1 MSHLSFCDTSWLDQ
15 FKDHYDNLCQN
26 ELWIVPSIKDFS
38 LIQDVITKED
48 YQSLNRDRSFQ
59 KNTCVVSILTYSKV
73 ESLKNDY
80 VPVML
85 WPTEKDFAR
94 IFCYIKLSK
103 IESSFVFSDHAVKI
117 SGYLSNSFSLTS
129 DENSYISEMEAV
141 PSYPTSFVRDEKR
154 FKDVISKYKGK
165 IDNFKMVAHCL
176 INKYPTTPFMEEYI
190 KQLGGIH

>member
-1 MSHLSFCDTSWLDQ
+1 MPHLSFCDGKWLTQ
-15 FKDHYDNLCQN
+15 FKDHYDNLGQN

-59 KNTCVVSILTYSKV
+59 KNTYVVSILTYSKV

-85 WPTEKDFAR
+85 CPTEKDFAR
-94 IFCYIKLSK
+94 IFCYIKSSK
-103 IESSFVFSDHAVKI
+103 IESSFVFSDHAVEI
-117 SGYLSNSFSLTS
+117 SNYISNSFSLTP
-129 DENSYISEMEAV
+129 DEISYLSEMEAV
-141 PSYPTSFVRDEKR
+141 VSYPKSFVSDEKR
-154 FKDVISKYKGK
+154 YKGIILKYKGK

-176 INKYPTTPFMEEYI
+176 MNKYPTVSFMEEYI

>member
-1 MSHLSFCDTSWLDQ
+1 MSHLSFCDTNWMNQ
-15 FKDHYDNLCQN
+15 FKDHYDNLGQN
-26 ELWIVPSIKDFS
+26 ELWIVPSITDFS
-38 LIQDVITKED
+38 FIQDVIAKED
-48 YQSLNRDRSFQ
+48 YQSLKKNRRFQ
-59 KNTCVVSILTYSKV
+59 KNSYIVSIQMFSKV
-73 ESLKNDY
+73 ISLTKDK
-80 VPVML
+80 VPVL
-85 WPTEKDFAR
+85 FFPKEKEFAT
-94 IFCYIKLSK
+94 IFCYIKSSN

-141 PSYPTSFVRDEKR
+141 PSYPTSFVGDEKR